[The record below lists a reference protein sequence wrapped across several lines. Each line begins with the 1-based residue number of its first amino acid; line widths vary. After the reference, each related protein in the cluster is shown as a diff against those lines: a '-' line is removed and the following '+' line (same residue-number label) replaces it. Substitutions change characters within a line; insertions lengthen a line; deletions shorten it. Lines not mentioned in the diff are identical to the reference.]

1 MNIKKH
7 PEFENERTI
16 GGKKTAVFA
25 GDTRPRGQRA
35 TRAKLRRD

>member
-25 GDTRPRGQRA
+25 GDTSTTLA
-35 TRAKLRRD
+35 EV